1 MLLKLALTLLSA
13 ALYAASFPPL
23 SLAPLAWVALAPFFA
38 AVALV
43 RPRQAAVLGCV
54 WGVAA
59 AYGVAWW
66 LPAMVSGYFQVS
78 RVVGWLVFL
87 AISVTLAGW
96 YFAAFAAW
104 LSALARRGVAGPLT
118 VAVGWGVCEF
128 ARSRLLVGNPWA
140 LAGYSQV
147 SFPSLMQIADVTGPY
162 GVGMLVAGVN
172 AAAAGAVV
180 SGLRG
185 RRPLRSAFVLVFALG
200 AALGYGQWRLGQEFG
215 SGPRLRVALV
225 QGAIPA
231 RFRWQP
237 GFRAASMDRYLAL
250 SDDAAAEGPQ
260 LVVWPENAIDFY
272 LQEPI
277 PEAQAVL
284 ARSRALH
291 ADLIVNGPRY
301 DFEGERTVYRN
312 TVFVLH
318 DGRIAA
324 RHDKLRLLPVAEG
337 QGPGGLFARDTSYT
351 PGRHSELLEA
361 AGARIGSLVCFE
373 VMYPELVRPF
383 TDLGADLLVNVS
395 NDVWFGAAA
404 GARHH
409 LDIASVRA
417 IENRRYLLRATSTGY
432 SAIVDPHG
440 QILTQSP
447 LDEPAIVSGSIEL
460 SSHPTPYQRVGDLAA
475 WLAVLT
481 AAGCSVRALKRRP
494 TEEVVA

>member
-1 MLLKLALTLLSA
+1 MPTKLALTLLSA
-13 ALYAASFPPL
+13 GLYAASFPPL

-43 RPRQAAVLGCV
+43 PPRRAAALGCV

-59 AYGVAWW
+59 AYGVGWW
-66 LPAMVSGYFQVS
+66 FPAMVSGYFEAS
-78 RVVGWLVFL
+78 RLVGWLVFL
-87 AISVTLAGW
+87 AVSVGLAGG

-104 LSALARRGVAGPLT
+104 LSLLARRGVAGPLAA
-118 VAVGWGVCEF
+118 AVGWGACEF

-147 SFPSLMQIADVTGPY
+147 PFASLTQIADATGPY
-162 GVGMLVAGVN
+162 GVGMLLAGAN
-172 AAAAGAVV
+172 AAVAAAVV
-180 SGLRG
+180 PGLRG
-185 RRPLRSAFVLVFALG
+185 RRPLGSGLALLVALG
-200 AALGYGQWRLGQEFG
+200 AALAYGQWRLGHGFG
-215 SGPRLRVALV
+215 SGPHLRVALV

-237 GFRAASMDRYLAL
+237 EFRAANMGRYLAL
-250 SDDAAAEGPQ
+250 TDQAAAGGPQ

-272 LQEPI
+272 MQEPV
-277 PEAQAVL
+277 PEAEAVL
-284 ARSRALH
+284 ARTRDLQ

-301 DFEGERTVYRN
+301 AFERARTVYHN
-312 TVFVLH
+312 SVFVLR

-337 QGPGGLFARDTSYT
+337 QGPGGLIARDTSYT
-351 PGRHSELLEA
+351 PGRHPELLEA

-373 VMYPELVRPF
+373 AMYPELVRRF

-404 GARHH
+404 AARHH

-417 IENRRYLLRATSTGY
+417 IENRRYLLRATPTGY
-432 SAIVDPHG
+432 SAIIDPHG
-440 QILTQSP
+440 RILARSL
-447 LDEPAIVSGSIEL
+447 LDEPAVISESIQP
-460 SSHPTPYQRVGDLAA
+460 SSSRTPYQRVGDLAA
-475 WLAVLT
+475 WLAVL
-481 AAGCSVRALKRRP
+481 AAVGCGYRAVRRRP
-494 TEEVVA
+494 T